1 MSNNVSLDSLKP
13 LDLPPPEALPGA
25 GPAGGDK
32 GGPHG
37 APRGPTSRGGEGSA
51 VSQLGRAPAP
61 PDGGSPG
68 VSLASR
74 RSGPPRLPEAPPVS
88 SAPRPPAPAPTPTSH
103 YELNSKNQ
111 EELTKTQKDT
121 DALEEEQTR
130 QQIRTNMATAA
141 RTLALK
147 ASERMGVNFKNGTDI
162 QSKLI

>member
-1 MSNNVSLDSLKP
+1 MSNNVPLDSLKP

-25 GPAGGDK
+25 GPTGGDN

-51 VSQLGRAPAP
+51 ISQLGRAPAP

-74 RSGPPRLPEAPPVS
+74 RSGPPWLPEAPT
-88 SAPRPPAPAPTPTSH
+88 PPAPAPTPTSH

-121 DALEEEQTR
+121 DALEDEQTR
-130 QQIRTNMATAA
+130 QQIRTNTATAA

-147 ASERMGVNFKNGTDI
+147 ASERMGVNFKNGADI